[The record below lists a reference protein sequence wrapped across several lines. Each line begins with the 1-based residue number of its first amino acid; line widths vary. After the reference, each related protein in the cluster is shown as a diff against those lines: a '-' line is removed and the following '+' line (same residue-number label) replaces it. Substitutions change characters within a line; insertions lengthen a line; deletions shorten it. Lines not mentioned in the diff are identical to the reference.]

1 MLVVAAVSEAA
12 PKATLSWLFT
22 FAPLPNAVPKDTVEE
37 APSPITTLVPPVALA
52 ELPIAIDVY
61 PITLAP

>member
-1 MLVVAAVSEAA
+1 MLVAAPVSEEA
-12 PKATLSWLFT
+12 PKATLSWWLA

-52 ELPIAIDVY
+52 ELPIATDV
-61 PITLAP
+61 